1 MLANMQAVLTV
12 IRLVFIP
19 ILSTDYKLRPSSM
32 LCIDTV
38 LLQRSHLEQAQTASQ
53 IQDPKSDFLFVPVLS
68 VASSM
73 HYPWLVVLCQCAVKP
88 AGQREGSCGHSDAL
102 NLLDE

>member
-1 MLANMQAVLTV
+1 MQAVLTV

-19 ILSTDYKLRPSSM
+19 ILSNDYKLRPSSM
-32 LCIDTV
+32 LCILTV
-38 LLQRSHLEQAQTASQ
+38 LLQRAHPE
-53 IQDPKSDFLFVPVLS
+53 SDFLFVPVLS

-73 HYPWLVVLCQCAVKP
+73 LYPWLVVLCQCAVKP